1 MKKIDTSLDFI
12 EFNNMVKQK
21 HGDFYTKQVD
31 LFFERAMINSQ
42 NKLYHSAIQDCKF
55 ALALNEFSSNPI
67 NKHYLIGYI
76 SQLYCDLNQ
85 MENAMYYYQLGID
98 QLETSCDNYKN
109 DLNLYNNLR
118 EHFDFESWKVA

>member
-1 MKKIDTSLDFI
+1 MKRIDTSLDFI
-12 EFNNMVKQK
+12 EFNNMVKQE

-42 NKLYHSAIQDCKF
+42 KKLYHSAIQDCKF

-85 MENAMYYYQLGID
+85 MDNAMYYYQLGID